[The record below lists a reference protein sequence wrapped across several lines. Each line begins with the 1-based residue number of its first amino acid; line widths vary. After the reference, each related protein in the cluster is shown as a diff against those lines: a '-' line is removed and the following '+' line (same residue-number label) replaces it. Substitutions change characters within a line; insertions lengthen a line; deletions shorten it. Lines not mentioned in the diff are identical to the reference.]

1 MYASFKSSRLRC
13 SLFLK
18 FPSFLFRSRYPINKP
33 ERRVVGDKESHLV
46 PLDEGLVDDV
56 VRLPQ
61 VEQESDIQAP
71 TLLGNLLIGRD
82 IVYGLPLC

>member
-1 MYASFKSSRLRC
+1 MKNLCMRVLGLQDLGALY
-13 SLFLK
+13 FLN
-18 FPSFLFRSRYPINKP
+18 FLSFLFRSRYPINKP

-71 TLLGNLLIGRD
+71 TLLGNLLTRKD
-82 IVYGLPLC
+82 IV